1 MIEPSGAGS
10 QPAAPAPAPGSR
22 LPRSGAVIAL
32 VLISALVSGT
42 VAAAVTLAV
51 LRSQA
56 RTNPQTVDLGS
67 HVTITEENVAVQ
79 VAAKAVPAVV
89 SVMTQESGQTATF
102 GSGFLLTSDGYIA
115 TNGHV
120 VANARTLTILFDRDS
135 RKRDARVVDYDCQTG
150 LAILKVDGVSGAP
163 TLPFSDP
170 GSVKLG
176 QTVVAVAGPLATR
189 NTAKGIVSGLHR
201 NLSVG
206 DPVDTARER
215 VFSNTIQT
223 DVAIDSATSGGPLLN
238 VGGQVVGINLAA
250 TWRNQPVTLA
260 LASDEVR
267 PDLDQVLQG
276 GQLTVASLGVDYL
289 DLDSSEAALRSLPV
303 GGLVRSVQPG
313 GPAEQA
319 GIKAGDVV
327 TQLDDVKLDQARPL
341 GQVLRTNYK
350 PSQRVAVTL
359 FRGGASTQVQ
369 ATLVGQH
376 PRCT

>member
-1 MIEPSGAGS
+1 
-10 QPAAPAPAPGSR
+10 
-22 LPRSGAVIAL
+22 
-32 VLISALVSGT
+32 
-42 VAAAVTLAV
+42 
-51 LRSQA
+51 
-56 RTNPQTVDLGS
+56 
-67 HVTITEENVAVQ
+67 
-79 VAAKAVPAVV
+79 
-89 SVMTQESGQTATF
+89 
-102 GSGFLLTSDGYIA
+102 
-115 TNGHV
+115 
-120 VANARTLTILFDRDS
+120 
-135 RKRDARVVDYDCQTG
+135 
-150 LAILKVDGVSGAP
+150 
-163 TLPFSDP
+163 
-170 GSVKLG
+170 
-176 QTVVAVAGPLATR
+176 
-189 NTAKGIVSGLHR
+189 
-201 NLSVG
+201 
-206 DPVDTARER
+206 
-215 VFSNTIQT
+215 
-223 DVAIDSATSGGPLLN
+223 